1 MRPDE
6 ERLAWEGRLFDV
18 VVERWG
24 EHERELVDHPGSV
37 AIVAVDAGDRVV
49 LVRQIREA
57 ARAELLELPAGT
69 LEPGEE
75 ALACAQRELAEETGL
90 HGGEWRQLASVWT
103 SPGFVRERMIIFRCE
118 GAEEGEPATEDDEAI
133 ELVRIPVADLPAHV
147 ASLEDAK
154 TAVGLLLLLRE
165 RGL

>member
-37 AIVAVDAGDRVV
+37 SIVAVDARDRVV
-49 LVRQIREA
+49 LVRQTREA

-103 SPGFVRERMIIFRCE
+103 SPGFVRERMTIFRCE
-118 GAEEGEPATEDDEAI
+118 GADEGEPATEDDEAI
-133 ELVRIPVADLPAHV
+133 ELVRIPVADLPAQMD
-147 ASLEDAK
+147 SLEDAK

>member
-6 ERLAWEGRLFDV
+6 KRLAWKGRLFDI

-37 AIVAVDAGDRVV
+37 AIVAVDAEDRVV

-103 SPGFVRERMIIFRCE
+103 SPGFVRERMTIFRCE
-118 GAEEGEPATEDDEAI
+118 GADEGEPATEDDEAI
-133 ELVRIPVADLPAHV
+133 ELVRTPVADLPARV
-147 ASLEDAK
+147 DSFEDAK